1 LVEIDSMSENQ
12 GVAAPE
18 RRQARVADTLPECVA
33 ALPLR
38 KLAAGDV
45 LIEENSVAGALYFL
59 AEGTLEVCKDD
70 VQLAEVTEVGAVF
83 GEMSVLLRT
92 VHTARVFA
100 STDGAV
106 RVAEDPELFLREN
119 PEVALY
125 VARILARR
133 LNSLNRYLVDIKHQ
147 FSDMDDHL
155 GMVDEVLGALMNKH
169 PRDIDRRRRS

>member
-1 LVEIDSMSENQ
+1 MSENHD
-12 GVAAPE
+12 GAVSE
-18 RRQARVADTLPECVA
+18 RRQARVSDTLPACIAE
-33 ALPLR
+33 LPLR
-38 KLAAGDV
+38 FLESGAV
-45 LIEENSVAGALYFL
+45 LIEENTVAGALYFL
-59 AEGTLEVCKDD
+59 SSGTLDVRKDK
-70 VQLAEVTEVGAVF
+70 VHLAEVNEVGAVF

-92 VHTARVFA
+92 VHTAAVIA
-100 STDGAV
+100 STDVEV
-106 RVAEDPELFLREN
+106 RVAKDPELFLRDN

-125 VARILARR
+125 IGRILARR

>member
-1 LVEIDSMSENQ
+1 MSDDR
-12 GVAAPE
+12 VDAVSE
-18 RRQARVADTLPECVA
+18 RRQGRVVDTLPACISELA
-33 ALPLR
+33 LRALP
-38 KLAAGDV
+38 AGEV
-45 LIEENSVAGALYFL
+45 LIEENSVSGALFFL
-59 AEGTLEVCKDD
+59 ASGTLEVRKDS

-92 VHTARVFA
+92 VHTAAVIA
-100 STDGAV
+100 ATDVEV
-106 RVAEDPELFLREN
+106 RVAEDPELFLRDN

>member
-1 LVEIDSMSENQ
+1 MSEDR
-12 GVAAPE
+12 VDAVPE
-18 RRQARVADTLPECVA
+18 RRQGRVADSLPPCIA
-33 ALPLR
+33 ALPVRALP
-38 KLAAGDV
+38 AGEV
-45 LIEENSVAGALYFL
+45 LIEENSVSGALYFL
-59 AEGTLEVCKDD
+59 DSGTLEVRKDA
-70 VQLAEVTEVGAVF
+70 VQLAEVSEVGAVF

-92 VHTARVFA
+92 VHTAAVIA
-100 STDGAV
+100 STDVEV
-106 RVAEDPELFLREN
+106 RVAMDPELFLRDN

>member
-1 LVEIDSMSENQ
+1 MSDDQ

-18 RRQARVADTLPECVA
+18 RRQARVADTLPACIAE
-33 ALPLR
+33 LPFRSLP
-38 KLAAGDV
+38 AGEV

-59 AEGTLEVCKDD
+59 ARGTLDVRKDC
-70 VQLAEVTEVGAVF
+70 VQLAEVSEVGAVF

-92 VHTARVFA
+92 VHTAAVIA
-100 STDGAV
+100 STDVEV

-169 PRDIDRRRRS
+169 PRDIDRRRRTGM

>member
-1 LVEIDSMSENQ
+1 MSDDQ

-18 RRQARVADTLPECVA
+18 RRQGRVADTLPECIA

-38 KLAAGDV
+38 SLAAGEV
-45 LIEENSVAGALYFL
+45 LIEENSVAGELYFL
-59 AEGTLEVCKDD
+59 AKGSLEVRKDD
-70 VQLAEVTEVGAVF
+70 VQLAEVAEVGAVF

-92 VHTARVFA
+92 VHTARVLA
-100 STDGAV
+100 STDVEV

-119 PEVALY
+119 PAVALY

-133 LNSLNRYLVDIKHQ
+133 LNALNRYLVDIKHQ

-169 PRDIDRRRRS
+169 PREIDRRRRS

>member
-1 LVEIDSMSENQ
+1 VEIVSMSEDLD
-12 GVAAPE
+12 GAVSE
-18 RRQARVADTLPECVA
+18 RRQGRVADTLPVCIAE
-33 ALPLR
+33 LPLR
-38 KLAAGDV
+38 TLAEGAV
-45 LIEENSVAGALYFL
+45 LIQENTVSGALYFL
-59 AEGTLEVCKDD
+59 ARGTLDVRKDG
-70 VQLAEVTEVGAVF
+70 VQLAEVSEVGEGL

-92 VHTARVFA
+92 VHTAAVIA
-100 STDGAV
+100 STDVEV
-106 RVAEDPELFLREN
+106 RVAEQPEIFLREN